1 VLLAYV
7 DESGNTGDLSAGGSL
22 TYTLGC
28 VLIDADHWP
37 TAFDEFLIF
46 RRRLRDT
53 FRVPMRAELKANF
66 LIRNTGDIRNINL
79 APGQRYLI
87 YRAHMRVLEDLPAR
101 AFAVV
106 FDKRRHP
113 GWAPRAVFDTSWE
126 TLLQRLAITSRKENV
141 TFVVS
146 HDEGENDAVRRWV
159 RRSRRY
165 LTAGSAFGP
174 GRLLNPAPL
183 LVDDPI
189 PRKSHQSF
197 FVQMA
202 DLVAYAAFRAVV
214 PPGPRISKICPD
226 SMWDEIG
233 TATHKAVSQ
242 LRPRSRP
249 GIVLR

>member
-1 VLLAYV
+1 MLLAYV

-28 VLIDADHWP
+28 ILIDADHWP
-37 TAFDEFLIF
+37 TAFDEFLMF

-53 FRVPMRAELKANF
+53 FRVRMRAELKANF

>member
-1 VLLAYV
+1 
-7 DESGNTGDLSAGGSL
+7 
-22 TYTLGC
+22 
-28 VLIDADHWP
+28 
-37 TAFDEFLIF
+37 
-46 RRRLRDT
+46 
-53 FRVPMRAELKANF
+53 MRAELKANF

-113 GWAPRAVFDTSWE
+113 GWAPRAVFDTCWE
-126 TLLQRLAITSRKENV
+126 TLLQRLAVTSRKENV

-174 GRLLNPAPL
+174 GRLVNPAPL

-189 PRKSHQSF
+189 PQKIASIVFRTDGGSSCIRR
-197 FVQMA
+197 VQGCRPA
-202 DLVAYAAFRAVV
+202 RPTYQQDL
-214 PPGPRISKICPD
+214 PGQHV
-226 SMWDEIG
+226 G
-233 TATHKAVSQ
+233 
-242 LRPRSRP
+242 
-249 GIVLR
+249 